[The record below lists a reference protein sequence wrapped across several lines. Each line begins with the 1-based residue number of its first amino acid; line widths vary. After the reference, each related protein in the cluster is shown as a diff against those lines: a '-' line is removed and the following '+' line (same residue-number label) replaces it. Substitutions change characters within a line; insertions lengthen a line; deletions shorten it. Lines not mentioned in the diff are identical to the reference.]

1 MHLGGYRDVMAIFK
15 KEDSKTLRIGTAL
28 KFANKEYKVSI
39 SEPVAANDLQAIA
52 DKLEEL
58 NGPEFVHQ

>member
-1 MHLGGYRDVMAIFK
+1 MAIFK